1 MVLSPKS
8 PIAGWPSGPIAGWSI
23 AEIPYRRSAYQ
34 AVLSPVGPIAGIPI
48 AGFR

>member
-1 MVLSPKS
+1 MGIIIKKELPYRRLVLSPKS
-8 PIAGWPSGPIAGWSI
+8 LR
-23 AEIPYRRSAYQ
+23 EIPYHRPAYQ